1 MADEDRLRDY
11 LARTIAELQRTR
23 QRLQESESAG
33 REPIAIVAMSCRY
46 PGSVASPEDLWQLL
60 AEERDAVSAFPA
72 DRGWDLDTLY
82 DPDPDHTGTS
92 YVREGG
98 FLYDA
103 GDFDPEFFGISPRE
117 AYAIDPQQR
126 LLLELAWEAFEG
138 AGLDPRTLKGSR
150 TGVFAGVMYDDYA
163 SRLFHAVPREYEPY
177 LGSGSAGSIA
187 SGRVAYTFGLEGPAV
202 TVDTACSSSL
212 VAVHLAAQALRRG
225 ECSLALAGGVTVMAS
240 PGVFI
245 EFSRQRGL
253 APDGR
258 CKAFAEAADGTAWGE
273 GAGLVLLERESEARA
288 NGHPVL
294 AVLRG
299 SAVNQDGASSQLT
312 APNGPSQQRVIR
324 DALADARLS
333 TADVDA
339 VEAHGT
345 GTRLGD
351 PIEAQALLST
361 YGAGRPAGQ
370 PLLLGSVK
378 SNIGHT
384 QAAAGVAGIIKLVQ
398 AIRHGVL
405 PRTLHVDRPST
416 QVDWSAGAV
425 RLASRAEPWPE
436 VGRPRRAAVSSF
448 GISGT
453 NAHVI
458 IEQAV
463 AETDPHGAGPAA
475 SGTGAHDAD
484 LPEPAHTAP
493 ARHDPAGRDADGN
506 APENGGAWPVV
517 PWLLS
522 GRSVEALRGQ
532 AERLHR
538 RLTARSAG
546 SVVDVAHALATSRS
560 AFEHRAAVVGR
571 TAEELLDGVAALAD
585 GRSARNVLLGT
596 AGRPGRTVFV
606 FPGQGSQWP
615 GMARGLL
622 AVNDVFRDRIRECHE
637 ALAPHTDWS
646 LLDVLEERP
655 GSASLDR
662 VDVVQP
668 ALFAV
673 MVSLAAVWES
683 YGVRPDAVIGHSQG
697 EIAAA
702 YVAGALSLAD
712 AARVVALRS
721 RALTA
726 LAGRGGMLWVARGA
740 AEVAER
746 IAGLD
751 VHVAAVNGPGSVV
764 LSGTPE
770 ALDAFAGACT
780 AEEIRTRRVP
790 VDYASHSPQ
799 VEEIRERLLAEL
811 AGVAPTASGPV
822 FASTVTGGPLDPAE
836 LDTGYWYRN
845 LREPVRFEEATRE
858 LLRDGHGLFVE
869 CSPHAVL
876 TAGVQ
881 ETADALGVPVIAT
894 GTLRRDHDAEGSLVE
909 AVARAHVQGAAV
921 GIAVLTAPH
930 GPRPV
935 ELPTYA
941 FQRRRYWLE
950 ESPAGRR
957 LRARAEGDDGA
968 FWEAVK
974 EGDVAGLSRTLQL
987 EAAEGDTPLAEV
999 LPALAAWRT
1008 RSEERALGD
1017 GWRYRVQW
1025 RPVPEPPAPALSGT
1039 WLLVVPEGYEEDA
1052 AAELCHK
1059 ALTGHGARVRQVVAD
1074 PAGAGPEEYAQL
1086 IAEGAEEPPAGAV
1099 SLLALADRPHPEH
1112 PAVPLGVAGTLA
1124 LATALSGAAVPP
1136 PLWAVTRGGVSTG
1149 LPDDGPLA
1157 PAQAQVWGLGRT
1169 VGLEQPRL
1177 WGGLLDLPAVPGDR
1191 TAGQIAAVLSGGAVE
1206 DQVAVRA
1213 SGVHARRLV
1222 PAPRGGM
1229 APEWRARGTVLV
1241 TGGTGGIGAH
1251 VARWLAGRGARH
1263 LVLAGRRGP
1272 AAPGAAELAEEL
1284 TAAGVGVSV
1293 VACDLGER
1301 ADVERLLDAVPKDVP
1316 LTAVFHAAGLPQEA
1330 TPFQDTDADG
1340 YGRVVAGKAVGA
1352 ELLDELLADRELD
1365 AFVLFSSNAGVWG
1378 GGGQAAYAAGNAHL
1392 DLLAHRRRARGL
1404 PATSVAWG
1412 SWADGG
1418 MLARSAAAGELAR
1431 RGLRAMAPRT
1441 ALGVLG
1447 EALADGE
1454 TALSVADM
1462 DWQRFAPSYTA
1473 LRPSRFLTE
1482 IPEARAA
1489 TEEAESAGTP
1499 DGDVLALLR
1508 ERLAPLSAAGRH
1520 ELVLGLVRAEVAAT
1534 LGHNG
1539 GDAVAAER
1547 AFTELGFDSV
1557 TALELRNR
1565 LGAAV
1570 GLRLPAAVVFDFP
1583 TCAALTAH
1591 LVAELVGADDGA
1603 QALAAQLDRLERTL
1617 LGEQPGSELPPGIAD
1632 RLQSLVWR
1640 LTGDHGASPERADDT
1655 ALLTATDDELFDAL
1669 DSELGSL

>member
-11 LARTIAELQRTR
+11 LARTITELQRTR

-33 REPIAIVAMSCRY
+33 HEPIAIVAMSCRY
-46 PGSVASPEDLWQLL
+46 PGGVASPEELWELL
-60 AEERDAVSAFPA
+60 VEERDAVSGFPA
-72 DRGWDLDTLY
+72 DRGWDLDALY
-82 DPDPDHTGTS
+82 DPDPGHAGTA

-98 FLYDA
+98 FLYGA

-126 LLLELAWEAFEG
+126 LLLELAWESFER
-138 AGLDPRTLKGSR
+138 AGLDPRGLKGSR

-163 SRLFHAVPREYEPY
+163 SRLFHAVPQEYEPY

-202 TVDTACSSSL
+202 TLDTACSSSL

-225 ECSLALAGGVTVMAS
+225 ECSMALAGGVTVMAS

-253 APDGR
+253 APDSR

-273 GAGLVLLERESEARA
+273 GAGLLLLERESDARA

-324 DALADARLS
+324 EALSDAGLS

-351 PIEAQALLST
+351 PIEAQALLAT
-361 YGAGRPAGQ
+361 YGGGRPADR

-425 RLASRAEPWPE
+425 RLLSRAETWPE
-436 VGRPRRAAVSSF
+436 VGRARRAAVSSF

-453 NAHVI
+453 NAHLIV
-458 IEQAV
+458 EQAGDRR
-463 AETDPHGAGPAA
+463 EPTDTDPPSTAEEA
-475 SGTGAHDAD
+475 TGAPHR
-484 LPEPAHTAP
+484 PF
-493 ARHDPAGRDADGN
+493 
-506 APENGGAWPVV
+506 V
-517 PWLLS
+517 PWVLS
-522 GRSVEALRGQ
+522 ARSPEALRAQ

-538 RLTARSAG
+538 RLSARTAVSP
-546 SVVDVAHALATSRS
+546 VDVAHALATTRAS
-560 AFEHRAAVVGR
+560 FEHRVAVVGR
-571 TAEELLDGVAALAD
+571 TTEELLDGFATFA
-585 GRSARNVLLGT
+585 RRESARNVLPGT
-596 AGRPGRTVFV
+596 AGPAGRTVFV

-615 GMARGLL
+615 GMARALL
-622 AVNDVFRDRIRECHE
+622 AGNAVFRERIRDCHE

-655 GSASLDR
+655 GSASLER

-683 YGVRPDAVIGHSQG
+683 YGVRPDAVVGHSQG

-702 YVAGALSLAD
+702 YVSGALSLAD
-712 AARVVALRS
+712 AARIVALRS
-721 RALTA
+721 RALTG
-726 LAGRGGMLWVARGA
+726 LAGQGGMMWVALGA
-740 AEVAER
+740 NAVAER
-746 IAGLD
+746 IGELD

-764 LSGTPE
+764 LSGTPQ
-770 ALDAFAGACT
+770 ALDAFAAACS
-780 AEEIRTRRVP
+780 ADEVRTRRVP

-799 VEEIRERLLAEL
+799 VEGLRDRLLTEL
-811 AGVAPTASGPV
+811 AGVAPVGAGPV
-822 FASTVTGGPLDPAE
+822 FYSTVTGLPLDAGG

-845 LREPVRFEEATRE
+845 LREPVRFEEATRA
-858 LLRDGHGLFVE
+858 LVADGHRLFVE

-881 ETADALGVPVIAT
+881 ETADALGVTVAAT
-894 GTLRRDHDAEGSLVE
+894 GTLRRDRDAEESLVE
-909 AVARAHVQGAAV
+909 SLARAHVQGAV
-921 GIAVLTAPH
+921 VDTAVLTAGH
-930 GPRPV
+930 GPQPV

-950 ESPAGRR
+950 ESAEGRR
-957 LRARAEGDDGA
+957 LRARAAGGDDGAA

-974 EGDVAGLSRTLQL
+974 RGDVEDVSRTLEL
-987 EAAEGDTPLAEV
+987 GAHEPLAEV
-999 LPALAAWRT
+999 LPALAAWRV

-1017 GWRYRVQW
+1017 RRRYRVRW
-1025 RPVPEPPAPALSGT
+1025 RPVPEPAAPVLSGT
-1039 WLLVVPEGYEEDA
+1039 WLLVVPEGYEDGA
-1052 AAELCHK
+1052 VAGLCHK
-1059 ALTGHGARVRQVVAD
+1059 ALAGAGARVRQVLVD
-1074 PAGAGPEEYAQL
+1074 PATAGPQDYARL
-1086 IAEGAEEPPAGAV
+1086 LDGTETDRPSGVV
-1099 SLLALADRPHPEH
+1099 SVLALADGPHPAHE
-1112 PAVPLGVAGTLA
+1112 AVPAGVAATVA
-1124 LATALSGAAVPP
+1124 LAGALTDAANPA
-1136 PLWAVTRGGVSTG
+1136 PLWAITRGGVATG
-1149 LPDDGPLA
+1149 LPGDGPVS
-1157 PAQAQVWGLGRT
+1157 PAQAQVWGLGLT

-1177 WGGLLDLPAVPGDR
+1177 WGGLLDLPENDDDR
-1191 TAGQIAAVLSGGAVE
+1191 TAAQVAAVLSGGGAE
-1206 DQVAVRA
+1206 DQVAVRP

-1222 PAPRGGM
+1222 PAPRTGT
-1229 APEWRARGTVLV
+1229 APDWRARGTVLV

-1251 VARWLAGRGARH
+1251 VARWLAARGAEH
-1263 LVLAGRRGP
+1263 LVLAGRRGA

-1284 TAAGVGVSV
+1284 TATGVGVSL
-1293 VACDLGER
+1293 VACDLAER
-1301 ADVERLLDAVPKDVP
+1301 GDVQRLLAEVPRDVP
-1316 LTAVFHAAGLPQEA
+1316 LTAVFHAAGLPQDY
-1330 TPFQDTDADG
+1330 TPFQDTDTAA
-1340 YGRVVAGKAVGA
+1340 YARVVAGKTGGA
-1352 ELLDELLADRELD
+1352 DLLDELLAGRELD

-1378 GGGQAAYAAGNAHL
+1378 SGGQAAYAAGNAHL
-1392 DLLAHRRRARGL
+1392 DLLAHRRRAQGL

-1412 SWADGG
+1412 AWADGG
-1418 MLARSAAAGELAR
+1418 MLARSSAAEELER
-1431 RGLRAMAPRT
+1431 RGLRAMTPRT

-1454 TALSVADM
+1454 TTLSVADM
-1462 DWQRFAPSYTA
+1462 DWARFAPSYTA
-1473 LRPSRFLTE
+1473 LRPSRLLAE
-1482 IPEARAA
+1482 IPEVLEAA
-1489 TEEAESAGTP
+1489 DEAEGAGAP
-1499 DGDVLALLR
+1499 DGDVLAALR
-1508 ERLAPLSAAGRH
+1508 DRLAPLSGAARA

-1534 LGHNG
+1534 LGHAG
-1539 GDAVAAER
+1539 VDAVADDR

-1565 LGAAV
+1565 LGGAV

-1583 TCAALTAH
+1583 TAAALAGH
-1591 LVAELVGADDGA
+1591 LVTELVGANDGV
-1603 QALAAQLDRLERTL
+1603 QALAAQLDRLERAL
-1617 LGEQPGSELPPGIAD
+1617 FAEPPADDLPPGIAD
-1632 RLQSLVWR
+1632 RLSSLARR
-1640 LTGDHGASPERADDT
+1640 LTGERTVGTEADDS
-1655 ALLTATDDELFDAL
+1655 ALLTASDDELFDAL
-1669 DSELGSL
+1669 DSELGTL